1 MFDDD
6 DNGTQGNTETQHMG
20 QNSAGRSRR
29 GGWHPKPRQGYMY
42 CREDSEV
49 SKELW
54 EHDPSRSTWNKFFKE
69 QELES
74 EEEDR
79 DFDEHSWFEAEFR
92 NEFHVSRRLFYYH
105 LNILKESGEFDEKV
119 SGDGTKGRRS
129 HPLHLKLAF
138 AFLRLTV
145 GCLDLAQL
153 CLHDERGGES

>member
-20 QNSAGRSRR
+20 HNSTRRSRR

-105 LNILKESGEFDEKV
+105 LNILKESGELEWVAERKREARAERLP
-119 SGDGTKGRRS
+119 RRWR
-129 HPLHLKLAF
+129 A
-138 AFLRLTV
+138 
-145 GCLDLAQL
+145 
-153 CLHDERGGES
+153 